1 MADKIYFNK
10 LIRDFVPASIKEAG
24 DTCSVRKL
32 TDKSEFAT
40 EIRRKIIEEA
50 TEMTTAKGREQII
63 KEYADLMVALDAFTA
78 DLEISEA
85 EFTIA
90 MKESV
95 ENKGLFKERNF
106 LEWSAYKS

>member
-1 MADKIYFNK
+1 MTDKIYYNK
-10 LIRDFVPASIKEAG
+10 LIRDQVPATIKEAG
-24 DTCSVRKL
+24 DTCSIRKV

-50 TEMTTAKGREQII
+50 TELTQAKGREEII
-63 KEYADLMVALDAFTA
+63 KEYADLMVVLDAFTS
-78 DLEISEA
+78 DLEICEA
-85 EFTIA
+85 EFTVA

-95 ENKGLFKERNF
+95 EKKGLFKERNF